1 MRTEDPKETKTENSS
16 LSSQHWGHV
25 DRGDEVG
32 TPCTPFLWVLGSF
45 VMSTSEQQRD
55 QVP

>member
-25 DRGDEVG
+25 DRGDELR